1 MAKDFVRSKDN
12 VKNITTEKIDHTE
25 VNDLLHDGKNS
36 YIHTPKHEFHNLL
49 DNIKQIEFSGSDLIS
64 GEKSGN
70 NYTLN
75 LSELNETILYLN
87 SRINHLENNYIHLNS
102 RINHLENNYIHL
114 PVSQLEPVVKDIYM
128 NKPSG
133 DVIIDMDTIIQE
145 NYNFIGTMFI
155 SLGQDPS
162 FAFPF
167 SIINGKINHNF
178 VNSNYVRLS
187 AISDTKLKMVI
198 TQTKLN
204 QQTIVKMQGYNII
217 DRLVNNN
224 IMAFE

>member
-36 YIHTPKHEFHNLL
+36 YIHTPKHKFHNLL
-49 DNIKQIEFSGSDLIS
+49 DNIKQIEFYGSELYGSDLIS

-70 NYTLN
+70 DYTLD
-75 LSELNETILYLN
+75 LSVLNEYILDLN
-87 SRINHLENNYIHLNS
+87 SRINILETNYTQ
-102 RINHLENNYIHL
+102 L
-114 PVSQLEPVVKDIYM
+114 PVSQLVPVVKDIYM
-128 NKPSG
+128 NKPTG
-133 DVIIDMDTIIQE
+133 DVIIDMETIMKE
-145 NYNFIGTMFI
+145 NTNFIGTMYI
-155 SLGQDPS
+155 SLSSEPN

-178 VNSNYVRLS
+178 VNSNDVRLS
-187 AISDTKLKMVI
+187 AISETKLKMVI

-204 QQTIVKMQGYNII
+204 QNTFVKMQGYKII
-217 DRLVNNN
+217 DRLVNNITMTN
-224 IMAFE
+224 PV

>member
-25 VNDLLHDGKNS
+25 VNDLLHDGENS

-49 DNIKQIEFSGSDLIS
+49 DNIKQIKFYGSDLIS

-70 NYTLN
+70 DYTLD
-75 LSELNETILYLN
+75 LSELNDYISSLD
-87 SRINHLENNYIHLNS
+87 SRIYLLETNYNQ
-102 RINHLENNYIHL
+102 L
-114 PVSQLEPVVKDIYM
+114 PVSQLVPVVEDIYM
-128 NKPSG
+128 NNPSG
-133 DVIIDMDTIIQE
+133 DVIIDMETIIKE
-145 NYNFIGTMFI
+145 NTNFIGTMYI
-155 SLGQDPS
+155 SLGLDPS

-167 SIINGKINHNF
+167 SIINGQINHNF

-187 AISDTKLKMVI
+187 AISETKLKIAI

-204 QQTIVKMQGYNII
+204 QQTVVKMQGYKII
-217 DRLVNNN
+217 DRLVNNIN
-224 IMAFE
+224 MTTSVE

>member
-25 VNDLLHDGKNS
+25 VNDLLHDGENS

-70 NYTLN
+70 DYTLN
-75 LSELNETILYLN
+75 LSVLNENILNLN
-87 SRINHLENNYIHLNS
+87 SRINLLETNYIQ
-102 RINHLENNYIHL
+102 L
-114 PVSQLEPVVKDIYM
+114 PVSQLVPVVEDIYM

-133 DVIIDMDTIIQE
+133 DVIIDMETIIQE
-145 NYNFIGTMFI
+145 NNNFIGTMYI
-155 SLGQDPS
+155 SLGPDPS

-167 SIINGKINHNF
+167 SIIDGKLNHNF

-187 AISDTKLKMVI
+187 AISDTKLKIAI

-224 IMAFE
+224 IIMTNSVE

>member
-25 VNDLLHDGKNS
+25 VNDLLHDGENS

-49 DNIKQIEFSGSDLIS
+49 DNIKQIEFYGSDLIS

-70 NYTLN
+70 DYTLD
-75 LSELNETILYLN
+75 LSELNDYISSLD
-87 SRINHLENNYIHLNS
+87 SRIYLLETNYNQ
-102 RINHLENNYIHL
+102 L
-114 PVSQLEPVVKDIYM
+114 PVSQLVPVVEDIYM
-128 NKPSG
+128 NNPSG
-133 DVIIDMDTIIQE
+133 DVIIDMETIIKE
-145 NYNFIGTMFI
+145 NTNFIGTMYI
-155 SLGQDPS
+155 SLGLDPS

-167 SIINGKINHNF
+167 SIINGQINHNF

-187 AISDTKLKMVI
+187 AISETKLKIDI

-204 QQTIVKMQGYNII
+204 QQTIVKMQGYKII
-217 DRLVNNN
+217 DRLVNNI
-224 IMAFE
+224 IMTSSV